1 MPFGSVLK
9 VVGVARMD
17 SVLSNNSMMMSLA
30 GLQKLLDREGKIT
43 VMHIRVVR
51 GQDANELEQVRSRL
65 VKLFPR
71 FLFVAAQTA
80 AQENDLYRFWR
91 GMAWAASLIGLIM
104 GLLIVF
110 NTMLVA
116 VLEKTREIGVLAA
129 VGWSQRR
136 ILALILSES
145 LLISA
150 LGGLAGIA
158 LGYLGLQL
166 LVMHPKLQGFVVVST
181 SLAVLVQQFII
192 ILLIGICGGFLP
204 AWRALH
210 LNLIDAL
217 KE

>member
-1 MPFGSVLK
+1 MI
-9 VVGVARMD
+9 
-17 SVLSNNSMMMSLA
+17 MSLA
-30 GLQKLLDREGKIT
+30 GLQKLLEREGKIT
-43 VMHIRVVR
+43 VMHIRAER
-51 GQDANELEQVRSRL
+51 GQDANELEQVRGRL
-65 VKLFPR
+65 AKLFPR
-71 FLFVAAQTA
+71 FIFVEAQRA

-91 GMAWAASLIGLIM
+91 GMAWASSLIGLIM

-129 VGWSQRR
+129 VGWSRRR

-150 LGGLAGIA
+150 LGGLAGIT
-158 LGYLGLQL
+158 LGYFGLQL
-166 LVMHPKLQGFVVVST
+166 LVMHPKLQGFVVVAP

-192 ILLIGICGGFLP
+192 ILLIGIGGGFLP

-210 LNLIDAL
+210 LNLVDAL